1 MWKKFTAVY
10 SSGVDDKGMSA
21 MQSKMLEAI
30 NSSDMKTK
38 SEAQRHIEL
47 QKKLMIVKMNRNAK
61 DVQSSKDSKHYGF
74 THENQVMS
82 SLKTQLKN
90 IKDNKNKE

>member
-1 MWKKFTAVY
+1 
-10 SSGVDDKGMSA
+10 
-21 MQSKMLEAI
+21 
-30 NSSDMKTK
+30 
-38 SEAQRHIEL
+38 
-47 QKKLMIVKMNRNAK
+47 MIVKMNRNAK

>member
-47 QKKLMIVKMNRNAK
+47 
-61 DVQSSKDSKHYGF
+61 
-74 THENQVMS
+74 
-82 SLKTQLKN
+82 
-90 IKDNKNKE
+90 